1 MVLTGIPAFHH
12 HNPTCKFDLFYID
25 GGHTYTHA
33 MKDMLNCAHLARS
46 GNSNLQRQE
55 GQQLEGREGSLVLM
69 DDLTPWVYW
78 GVGPDRAWREAIET
92 GLIHLVGYFRETLQ
106 GEVEVLSG
114 GDRGVVGGEGGWMGG
129 RERGVEEG
137 KWVEMS
143 EEAYREL
150 VTEYQRRRE
159 AFQGSDENAEILK
172 VWALGRCTCSRR
184 TSPPSPPVPPP
195 PLSLCIPPIFAGSG
209 WEPLTRKDDPAK

>member
-46 GNSNLQRQE
+46 ANSNLQRQE

-106 GEVEVLSG
+106 GEVGVLSG
-114 GDRGVVGGEGGWMGG
+114 GDKGVVGGEWGWMG
-129 RERGVEEG
+129 ERKRGAEEG
-137 KWVEMS
+137 KWG
-143 EEAYREL
+143 YRE
-150 VTEYQRRRE
+150 RRKERE
-159 AFQGSDENAEILK
+159 K
-172 VWALGRCTCSRR
+172 K
-184 TSPPSPPVPPP
+184 
-195 PLSLCIPPIFAGSG
+195 
-209 WEPLTRKDDPAK
+209 RKRERD